1 MCKDFRFYYF
11 WWYFVFQNF
20 QNGYFRISLCTIL
33 FEDIKRNMSHSLYNI
48 GSQIKVKTTMLK
60 SGLCDYSDVY
70 ILVNVTVTITGE
82 EADAAARQR

>member
-20 QNGYFRISLCTIL
+20 QNGYFQISLCTIL

-48 GSQIKVKTTMLK
+48 SSQIKVKTTMLK